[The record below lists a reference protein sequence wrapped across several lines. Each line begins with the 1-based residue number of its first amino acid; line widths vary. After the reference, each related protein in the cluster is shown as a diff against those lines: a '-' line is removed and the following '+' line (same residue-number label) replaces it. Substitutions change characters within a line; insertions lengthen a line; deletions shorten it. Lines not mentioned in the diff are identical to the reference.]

1 MLTEAELN
9 PNDVRRL
16 RMTLV
21 HSFPFTLFPDLQ
33 VIRLLYPA
41 EFLERI
47 Y

>member
-16 RMTLV
+16 RMTLA
-21 HSFPFTLFPDLQ
+21 HSFPDLQ